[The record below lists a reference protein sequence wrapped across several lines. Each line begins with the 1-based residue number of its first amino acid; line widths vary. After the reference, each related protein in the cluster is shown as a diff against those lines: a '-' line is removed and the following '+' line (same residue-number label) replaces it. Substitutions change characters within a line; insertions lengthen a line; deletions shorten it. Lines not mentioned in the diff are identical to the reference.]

1 MGGLTVKGGDFY
13 RDGEKTT
20 LVSGTIHYF
29 RVVPDYWEDRLKK
42 LRACGFN
49 AVETYTCWNLH
60 ERREGVFDFSG
71 GLDIG
76 RFIDT
81 AASLGLMVILRPG
94 PYICAEWD
102 MGGLPSWLLTYG
114 HMRLRCNDP
123 LFLEKVGRYYKELFR
138 HVTPRLAANGGNV
151 VAVQVENEYG
161 SYGDDKDYLRAI
173 ADIYRD
179 NGVDC
184 LLFTSDGTAPFML
197 GGGTLDGVLATVNFG
212 SNPAGNFGALRE
224 FRPGEPVMCMEYWNG
239 WFDHCFSCV

>member
-76 RFIDT
+76 SFIDT

-94 PYICAEWD
+94 PYICAE
-102 MGGLPSWLLTYG
+102 
-114 HMRLRCNDP
+114 
-123 LFLEKVGRYYKELFR
+123 
-138 HVTPRLAANGGNV
+138 
-151 VAVQVENEYG
+151 
-161 SYGDDKDYLRAI
+161 
-173 ADIYRD
+173 
-179 NGVDC
+179 
-184 LLFTSDGTAPFML
+184 
-197 GGGTLDGVLATVNFG
+197 
-212 SNPAGNFGALRE
+212 
-224 FRPGEPVMCMEYWNG
+224 
-239 WFDHCFSCV
+239 